1 MIFGKRFVINCRRNL
16 LHGKIRAA
24 VSLILMVI
32 RLVAQS
38 DTLSLELLA
47 PLPVNLQAALI
58 GLRQS
63 VVTEDPAHVM
73 EHPTDAQHQGRLCR
87 SILPFHKE
95 PCIVVSLFRCFL

>member
-16 LHGKIRAA
+16 LHGKIGPA

-38 DTLSLELLA
+38 DTLSLELFA
-47 PLPVNLQAALI
+47 PLSVDLQAALI

-63 VVTEDPAHVM
+63 VVTEDPTHVV
-73 EHPTDAQHQGRLCR
+73 QHTADTQYYVGR
-87 SILPFHKE
+87 
-95 PCIVVSLFRCFL
+95 SLF